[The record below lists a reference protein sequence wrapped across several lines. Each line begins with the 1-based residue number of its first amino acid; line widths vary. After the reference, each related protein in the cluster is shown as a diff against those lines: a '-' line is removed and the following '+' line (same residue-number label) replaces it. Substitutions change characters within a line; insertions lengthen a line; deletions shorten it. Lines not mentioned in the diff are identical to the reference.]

1 MKLKKKKFEK
11 EVYDDYGKAC
21 VWILWFRKFGT
32 IEMEKTVTSRPK
44 PNLLLYDW

>member
-21 VWILWFRKFGT
+21 VWIL
-32 IEMEKTVTSRPK
+32 
-44 PNLLLYDW
+44 